1 MRTVTVPN
9 KTIREKLD
17 YALVLA
23 IDKAVAILNMPL
35 DPKSM
40 HYGRVLAAQRE
51 VSTAIIELSIKL
63 DALVAFNGG
72 FNYYETQQLKAAFR
86 SRWALPAPGDATAEG
101 QVIDG
106 DSTAPPG
113 RQAQRR

>member
-1 MRTVTVPN
+1 MGAVAVPD
-9 KTIREKLD
+9 KTIRAKLD
-17 YALVLA
+17 EALVLA
-23 IDKAVAILNMPL
+23 INKAVAILNMPL

-72 FNYYETQQLKAAFR
+72 ANYYDTQQLKAAFR
-86 SRWALPAPGDATAEG
+86 KPLGSACAG
-101 QVIDG
+101 
-106 DSTAPPG
+106 
-113 RQAQRR
+113 